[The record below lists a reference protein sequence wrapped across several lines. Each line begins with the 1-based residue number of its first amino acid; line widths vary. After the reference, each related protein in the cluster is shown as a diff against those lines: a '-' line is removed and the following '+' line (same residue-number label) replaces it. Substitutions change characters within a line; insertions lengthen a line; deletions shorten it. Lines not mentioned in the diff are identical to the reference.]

1 MPGWDS
7 KPDSRSTLTFDLELA
22 IHLSFTQVVDGL
34 AGVHAAIVGAGLPD
48 LQSTNPLV
56 AKHAVAWVINDG
68 YLVLHPDNFG
78 LKRIIS
84 NVHLSC
90 IDIPLAPVS
99 YLPLGWH
106 GRCSSE

>member
-7 KPDSRSTLTFDLELA
+7 KPASRSTLTFDLELA

-78 LKRIIS
+78 LKQII
-84 NVHLSC
+84 C
-90 IDIPLAPVS
+90 I
-99 YLPLGWH
+99 
-106 GRCSSE
+106 